1 MDGYC
6 AILPKGIEQA
16 QWFSSL
22 DGNMAVCEILS
33 QSVKI
38 TMIKGASATI
48 STTPLLHQDAK
59 AG

>member
-16 QWFSSL
+16 QWFYSF
-22 DGNMAVCEILS
+22 DRNMAVCEILS
-33 QSVKI
+33 LNAKK
-38 TMIKGASATI
+38 TMSKGASVTI
-48 STTPLLHQDAK
+48 STTPLLHRDVK